1 MNLMGYGAY
10 SNSFSF
16 IPRSVPAKPPT
27 APISLEP
34 ATNRNTIFL
43 AYEKLWDDGGAPILS
58 YNIYMDDGIDGAFI
72 GPLANGQNQLTWNT
86 GMQSM
91 LTGRVYR
98 FTYSATNVHGE
109 GPKSDEVPVLLADEP
124 GKPSLLTRINMNSLI
139 AGDIRV
145 SWALPSDEGGTPVTG
160 YHLYLNGVLYY
171 DASLISTLNIYTL
184 TGLSVGKT
192 YKIGIAAL
200 ND

>member
-1 MNLMGYGAY
+1 MKAMNLMGYGAY

-72 GPLANGQNQLTWNT
+72 GPLAN
-86 GMQSM
+86 
-91 LTGRVYR
+91 
-98 FTYSATNVHGE
+98 E
-109 GPKSDEVPVLLADEP
+109 
-124 GKPSLLTRINMNSLI
+124 
-139 AGDIRV
+139 
-145 SWALPSDEGGTPVTG
+145 
-160 YHLYLNGVLYY
+160 
-171 DASLISTLNIYTL
+171 
-184 TGLSVGKT
+184 
-192 YKIGIAAL
+192 
-200 ND
+200 